1 MTLPCLICRSTCL
14 WTFQPPR
21 RVIVLTC
28 HVQVAMVHK
37 EATKHDRSKWLT
49 VVSRFFDKT
58 GIRMDPE
65 VARVA
70 LENS

>member
-1 MTLPCLICRSTCL
+1 
-14 WTFQPPR
+14 
-21 RVIVLTC
+21 
-28 HVQVAMVHK
+28 MVRK

-49 VVSRFFDKT
+49 IVSRLFDKT

-70 LENS
+70 LENA